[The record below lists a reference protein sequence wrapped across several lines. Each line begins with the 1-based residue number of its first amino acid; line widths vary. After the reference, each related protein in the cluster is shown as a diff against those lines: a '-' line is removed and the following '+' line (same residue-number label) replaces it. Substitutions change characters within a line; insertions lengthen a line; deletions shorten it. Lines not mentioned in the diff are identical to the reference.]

1 MMATNTSQNL
11 PISNTLI
18 RTQAYT
24 NGQWVDAASGHT
36 FPVINPATG
45 ETIAQVADLD
55 LPDVRKAIDIAYEA
69 WPAYREKTAKE
80 RAGLL
85 KKWFTLI
92 LENKEELA
100 RLMTME
106 CGKVLT
112 ETRGEVEYGA
122 SFIEWFAEEARRIY
136 GDVIPAN
143 TKDKRIVVIRQS
155 IGVTATI
162 TPWNFPLAMI
172 TRKVGPALAA
182 GGPVIVKPPTETPL
196 TALAIAYLA
205 EKAGFPPGVYNTI
218 TTSKN
223 TEIGEELCQNSKIR
237 KLSFTGSTAVGK
249 LLMKQCSSNLKKISL
264 ELGGNAPFI
273 VFDDADVDAAV
284 RGAMASKFRNSGQTC
299 VCVNRLYVHDTVYDE
314 FTDKLVKAVKALRIG
329 NGLDPDS
336 QIGPLIS
343 QKGVDKVKRHLAD
356 AISKGANVIIGGHE
370 LEGLFFEPT
379 ILTHA
384 TADMM
389 IAQDEVFGPV
399 APIFRFT
406 EEQEVIKQANASPY
420 GLASYFYSRDIN
432 RCWRVAE
439 ALESGMVGI
448 NDGMISTEVAPF
460 GGVKESGIGREGSKY
475 GMDYYTEIKYLCFGG
490 IS

>member
-1 MMATNTSQNL
+1 
-11 PISNTLI
+11 
-18 RTQAYT
+18 
-24 NGQWVDAASGHT
+24 
-36 FPVINPATG
+36 
-45 ETIAQVADLD
+45 
-55 LPDVRKAIDIAYEA
+55 
-69 WPAYREKTAKE
+69 
-80 RAGLL
+80 
-85 KKWFTLI
+85 
-92 LENKEELA
+92 
-100 RLMTME
+100 
-106 CGKVLT
+106 
-112 ETRGEVEYGA
+112 
-122 SFIEWFAEEARRIY
+122 
-136 GDVIPAN
+136 
-143 TKDKRIVVIRQS
+143 
-155 IGVTATI
+155 
-162 TPWNFPLAMI
+162 MI

-182 GGPVIVKPPTETPL
+182 GCPVIVKPPTETPL